1 MITEVT
7 TTKGT
12 PAITSDQ
19 WYVVHS
25 RLIDAQSKRPFSRGI
40 HSEHA
45 DRLACHRAARLLRIK
60 LAGEGVGVPDAE
72 RDEVFV
78 CKPGFK
84 TLKLAKTRRTEVG

>member
-1 MITEVT
+1 MITEVM
-7 TTKGT
+7 TTKGI

-25 RLIDAQSKRPFSRGI
+25 RLVDASGKRPYSRGI
-40 HSEHA
+40 YSEHA
-45 DRLACHRAARLLRIK
+45 DRPACQRAAKLLRIK
-60 LAGEGVGVPDAE
+60 LAGEGTDVPDAE

-84 TLKLAKTRRTEVG
+84 TLKLAKTRHTEVG